1 MDLPEHL
8 TATENELIYDINV
21 SENDALRI
29 YYNEKA
35 NCIITRSIGF
45 VYDAELRT
53 FLNQIIFFLKEK
65 NTNKLIVDLTYRQT
79 YTDED
84 QKWID
89 TDWFP
94 RALQAGLSF
103 FGYVIPSD
111 LFMQLSADEI
121 LVKQKGSVNVIP
133 FGNLN
138 KAVEWIQIQ
147 EKV

>member
-1 MDLPEHL
+1 M
-8 TATENELIYDINV
+8 
-21 SENDALRI
+21 
-29 YYNEKA
+29 
-35 NCIITRSIGF
+35 
-45 VYDAELRT
+45 
-53 FLNQIIFFLKEK
+53 KEK

-133 FGNLN
+133 FGNIN

>member
-1 MDLPEHL
+1 MDLPKHL
-8 TATENELIYDINV
+8 PALENKLIYDIDV
-21 SENDALRI
+21 SPNDALRI

-45 VYDAELRT
+45 VYDTELKT
-53 FLNQIIFFLKEK
+53 FLDKIILFLKEK

-89 TDWFP
+89 TNWFP
-94 RALQAGLSF
+94 RALGAGLTY
-103 FGYVIPSD
+103 FGYVIPDD

-121 LVKQKGSVNVIP
+121 LVKQKATVNLIP
-133 FGNLN
+133 FGNLE
-138 KAVEWIQIQ
+138 KAIEWISIQ
-147 EKV
+147 K

>member
-1 MDLPEHL
+1 MKLPKHL
-8 TATENELIYDINV
+8 ASPENELIYNVDV
-21 SENDALRI
+21 SESDALRI
-29 YYNEKA
+29 YYNKEA

-45 VYDAELRT
+45 VYDTELRT
-53 FLNQIIFFLKEK
+53 FLDAILFFLKKK

-89 TDWFP
+89 GNWFP
-94 RALQAGLSF
+94 RALQTGLSYL
-103 FGYVIPSD
+103 GYVIPND

-121 LVKQKGSVNVIP
+121 FVKRKGSVDVIP

-138 KAVEWIQIQ
+138 KAIEWI
-147 EKV
+147 KLPKD

>member
-1 MDLPEHL
+1 MDLSKYLSAPE
-8 TATENELIYDINV
+8 NKLIYNVNV
-21 SENDALRI
+21 SESDALRI

-45 VYDAELRT
+45 VYDTELRV
-53 FLNQIIFFLKEK
+53 FLDKILIFLKEK

-89 TDWFP
+89 TNWFP
-94 RALQAGLSF
+94 RALENGLSY
-103 FGYVIPSD
+103 FGYVLPTD

-121 LVKQKGSVNVIP
+121 LVKRKMSVDITP
-133 FGNLN
+133 FGNLE
-138 KAVEWIQIQ
+138 KAIEWIQTA
-147 EKV
+147 EK

>member
-1 MDLPEHL
+1 MSLPKHL
-8 TATENELIYDINV
+8 TPSENTLLYDINV

-45 VYDAELRT
+45 VYDKELKT
-53 FLNQIIFFLKEK
+53 FLDQIIFFLQEK
-65 NTNKLIVDLTYRQT
+65 NINKLIVDLTYRQT

-89 TDWFP
+89 TNWFP
-94 RALQAGLSF
+94 RVLEAGLIY
-103 FGYVIPSD
+103 FGYVIPND

-121 LVKQKGSVNVIP
+121 LVKQKSSVKVIP
-133 FGNLN
+133 FGHLE
-138 KAVEWIQIQ
+138 KAIEWIQQ
-147 EKV
+147 EK

>member
-1 MDLPEHL
+1 MNLPKHL
-8 TATENELIYDINV
+8 QASDNELIYNINV
-21 SENDALRI
+21 SPDDALRT

-45 VYDAELRT
+45 VYDIELKT
-53 FLNQIIFFLKEK
+53 FLDKIIIFLEEK
-65 NTNKLIVDLTYRQT
+65 QTTKLIVDLTYRQT

-94 RALQAGLSF
+94 RALEAGLTC
-103 FGYVIPSD
+103 FGYVMPTD

-121 LVKQKGSVNVIP
+121 LVKKKGSVNVIP
-133 FGNLN
+133 FGNLD
-138 KAVEWIQIQ
+138 KAIEWIKTQ
-147 EKV
+147 K